1 MIMIGI
7 RLSIRHRALF
17 LLLPLCTSL
26 AACSKTE
33 PKEAEPV
40 VPVTVVE
47 VQKGNLEHVI
57 TADGILYPINQASVM
72 PKISAP
78 VSQFLVN
85 RGDHVRRDQLLA
97 TLENRDLTAAAVEN
111 KGLYDQAEAN
121 YRNTTGASL
130 PEEMTKSKF
139 DEQAAQQ
146 AMEAAQKL
154 FESRKKLHE
163 DGALAQRLVDE
174 AQVAYVQARSLYE
187 TARKHLQDL
196 EEIGHKEQLK
206 SAASQLEAAK
216 GHYQS
221 AQAQLAYSEIR
232 SPIDGIVAD
241 RPLYAGEMASAGTP
255 LLTIVNISRIVGR
268 AHFPVQLAAQLRV
281 GASAQ
286 ITLGDGSRDTKGKV
300 TVVSPATDPGSTTLQ
315 VWVEAPNPSESLKP
329 GSSVRVSIAAQTLR
343 DVVTIPVE
351 ALLPSSAGNS
361 SVIVVG
367 PDLVAHERKVQ
378 TGIRQEKLVQVL
390 SGLSPGEKVVTEG
403 GLGLQDDTKVRI
415 ESSHGQKEKSDLE

>member
-1 MIMIGI
+1 MIGT
-7 RLSIRHRALF
+7 RLPVPHKAFFI
-17 LLLPLCTSL
+17 LLPLCLNL

-40 VPVTVVE
+40 VPVTVAE
-47 VQKGNLEHVI
+47 VQKGNLEHII

-78 VSQFLVN
+78 VSRFLVN

-97 TLENRDLTAAAVEN
+97 TLENRDLTAAAAEN

-139 DEQAAQQ
+139 DEQAAQE

-154 FESRKKLHE
+154 YESRKKLRE
-163 DGALAQRLVDE
+163 EGALAQRLVDE
-174 AQVAYVQARSLYE
+174 AQVAYTQAHSLYE
-187 TARKHLQDL
+187 TVRKHLQAL
-196 EEIGHKEQLK
+196 EEISHKEQMK
-206 SAASQLEAAK
+206 SAASQLEAAR
-216 GHYQS
+216 GHYQG

-232 SPIDGIVAD
+232 SPIQGVVAD
-241 RPLYAGEMASAGTP
+241 RSLYAGEMASAGTP
-255 LLTIVNISRIVGR
+255 LLTIMDISRIVAR
-268 AHFPVQLAAQLRV
+268 VHVPVQLAAHLKV
-281 GASAQ
+281 GTSAQ
-286 ITLGDGSRDTKGKV
+286 ISLEDGSKQANGKV

-315 VWVEAPNPSESLKP
+315 VWVEAPNPSDQFKP
-329 GSSVRVSIAAQTLR
+329 GTTVRVSIAAETFR

-351 ALLPSSAGNS
+351 ALLPSSSGSS

-367 PDLVAHERKVQ
+367 TDLVAHERKIQ
-378 TGIRQEKLVQVL
+378 TGIRQEKLIQVL
-390 SGLSPGEKVVTEG
+390 SGLSPGEKVVTVG

-415 ESSHGQKEKSDLE
+415 ESGHGDKEKSDRG